1 MDTGTEVR
9 NARPAGS
16 RQVLRAFKSRFFW
29 TGNSW
34 LPGPPLDLFIGAKGP
49 IESALLPPSVLALET
64 YAKVTGLRRV
74 TIVN

>member
-1 MDTGTEVR
+1 MAAIFPDFPTQDGTEIGWL
-9 NARPAGS
+9 A
-16 RQVLRAFKSRFFW
+16 LRLHFFW

-34 LPGPPLDLFIGAKGP
+34 LPAPPLDLLIGAEGP
-49 IESALLPPSVLALET
+49 IESALLPPTDLALET